1 MERPPHDEST
11 APEPAE
17 QGGLGDVRPLGHDED
32 ERPSREDR
40 NYGST
45 IFTLPD
51 FVTAP
56 FKRRRK
62 KPED

>member
-1 MERPPHDEST
+1 MERPAHDESR
-11 APEPAE
+11 PSQPAE
-17 QGGLGDVRPLGHDED
+17 PDRLGTVRPLEHDED

-62 KPED
+62 KPTD

>member
-1 MERPPHDEST
+1 MERSDEKPIAPPESDR
-11 APEPAE
+11 
-17 QGGLGDVRPLGHDED
+17 LGTVRPLAHDED

-51 FVTAP
+51 FVRAP

-62 KPED
+62 KPQD

>member
-1 MERPPHDEST
+1 MERSEQKPD
-11 APEPAE
+11 APAE
-17 QGGLGDVRPLGHDED
+17 SDRLGTVRPLAHDDD

-51 FVTAP
+51 FVRAP

-62 KPED
+62 KPSD

>member
-1 MERPPHDEST
+1 MERPPQGDNPT
-11 APEPAE
+11 PEPHE
-17 QGGLGDVRPLGHDED
+17 HDRLGDVRPLGHDED
-32 ERPSREDR
+32 ERQSAEDR

-51 FVTAP
+51 FVKAP

-62 KPED
+62 RPED